1 MNKWVRKDLL
11 RFSPYHAPIRP
22 YEIKVDA
29 NENPFAYQEEFAV
42 HMQRWIEEKDH
53 ITRYPDTDA
62 HELRSAIAKI
72 YHVKSGNV
80 ICGVGSDQIIDSIMK
95 VFLEPMDKV
104 LVPNPSFSMYGQSA
118 VLNHGQVVEFEL
130 DEEFNYSTELILQR
144 IQEENP
150 KILFLCTPNNP
161 TGNIIKREEII
172 QILNRVDFPV
182 VVDEAYAEFTKDSV
196 IDLIDTYPNLI
207 VLRTFSKAF
216 GLAGLRT
223 GYAVACEEM
232 IDSIYIAKPPYN
244 LSAYSQEA
252 SLFVL
257 SKYNDYMEQTLLL
270 QELRDSFYEEL
281 LKIQGIEKVYPSHG
295 NFILIRIKDNK
306 MIDRLS
312 SNRIL
317 IRDYPPTGRLANCIR
332 LSVGT
337 KEENERI
344 LSVLKEV

>member
-11 RFSPYHAPIRP
+11 HFRPYHAPVKA

-29 NENPFAYQEEFAV
+29 NENPFCYQEEFLE
-42 HMQRWIEEKDH
+42 HMRNWMEDKDH

-62 HELRSAIAKI
+62 QELRLAIAKV
-72 YHVKSGNV
+72 YDVKSTNV

-95 VFLEPMDKV
+95 VFLEPHDKV

-118 VLNHGQVVEFEL
+118 LLNHGQVIEFEL
-130 DEEFNYSTELILQR
+130 DEEFNYCIDELIVR
-144 IQEENP
+144 IEEEQP

-161 TGNIIKREEII
+161 TGNILKREEILK
-172 QILNRVDFPV
+172 ILNHVDFPV
-182 VVDEAYAEFTKDSV
+182 VVDEAYAEFTEDSV
-196 IDLIDTYPNLI
+196 IDLISAYPNLI

-232 IDSIYIAKPPYN
+232 IDTLYIAKPPYN

-257 SKYNDYMEQTLLL
+257 SKYDEYMEQTLLL
-270 QELRDSFYEEL
+270 QKLRDEFYEA
-281 LKIQGIEKVYPSHG
+281 LKSIQGITKVYPSHG
-295 NFILIRIKDNK
+295 NFILIRLGDQALLE
-306 MIDRLS
+306 RLS
-312 SNRIL
+312 QNQIL
-317 IRDYPPTGRLANCIR
+317 IRDYPPSGRLAGCIR

-337 KEENERI
+337 KDENNRI
-344 LSVLKEV
+344 LGILREV